1 MDSTVVCRS
10 YLMWLVAVL
19 DFNYLYHRID
29 TADLFVLLYKKKKY
43 VLNLKMRFFSC
54 LEYLKKNICRV
65 KSKSFESCN
74 I

>member
-29 TADLFVLLYKKKKY
+29 TADLFGFLYKKKICIESQNE
-43 VLNLKMRFFSC
+43 VFF
-54 LEYLKKNICRV
+54 LP
-65 KSKSFESCN
+65 
-74 I
+74 